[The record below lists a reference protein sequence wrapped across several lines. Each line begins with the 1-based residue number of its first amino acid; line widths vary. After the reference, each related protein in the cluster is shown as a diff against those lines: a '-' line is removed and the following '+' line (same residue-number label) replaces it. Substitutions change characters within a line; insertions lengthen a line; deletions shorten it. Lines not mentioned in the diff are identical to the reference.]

1 MTDDSSEQLAGDQL
15 PVAAA
20 ECSRDVRRSG
30 ETPAKFGGDEFVV
43 LDTDT
48 DSEGA
53 GSVAGRMLDAFAC
66 LSGSR
71 PVGRTVVPD
80 PAGRGV

>member
-1 MTDDSSEQLAGDQL
+1 M
-15 PVAAA
+15 AAA

-43 LDTDT
+43 LDT

>member
-30 ETPAKFGGDEFVV
+30 ETPAKFGVDEFVV
-43 LDTDT
+43 LDT